1 MKTLALAASRTYFE
15 LPCLVCICLL
25 IQSASASDN
34 IPARPQDHPI
44 AISGGAI
51 YPVSGPVIERGT
63 ILFDKG
69 KIVAVGTDVP
79 LPPNTEII
87 HAEGKNVYPG
97 LISSATTIGLT
108 EIESVRGSV
117 DVSETGTVNPNVRA
131 EAAVNPESELIP
143 VARANGITLVAATPE
158 GALIAGTSAMIM
170 LDGWTWEE
178 MTLKAPLA
186 MNLTWPEMTV
196 QHGWWVRQSE
206 EEQTK
211 EREAHLKE
219 LANAF
224 RDARA
229 YMVAKKAESEKG
241 LPYHNVDVRWEAM
254 IPVLEGKIP
263 LVVWADEVQQIE
275 AVVAW
280 ADRENIRII
289 IGGGHDAWRVA
300 DLLKSKGIAVL
311 AGGLHRLPD
320 RRFEEYDE
328 PERLPAKLHN
338 AGILFAIVSQE
349 EAAHERN
356 LPYQA
361 SRAVAFGLPKEEAL
375 KALTLS
381 PARIFGIADR
391 VGSLEPGKDATLIVT
406 TGDPLEIRSNVVLEF
421 IQGKKIDLSSRHT
434 RLYDKYIEKY
444 GRMKSN

>member
-1 MKTLALAASRTYFE
+1 
-15 LPCLVCICLL
+15 
-25 IQSASASDN
+25 
-34 IPARPQDHPI
+34 
-44 AISGGAI
+44 
-51 YPVSGPVIERGT
+51 
-63 ILFDKG
+63 
-69 KIVAVGTDVP
+69 
-79 LPPNTEII
+79 
-87 HAEGKNVYPG
+87 
-97 LISSATTIGLT
+97 
-108 EIESVRGSV
+108 
-117 DVSETGTVNPNVRA
+117 
-131 EAAVNPESELIP
+131 
-143 VARANGITLVAATPE
+143 
-158 GALIAGTSAMIM
+158 
-170 LDGWTWEE
+170 

-186 MNLTWPEMTV
+186 MKLTWPEMTV
-196 QHGWWVRQSE
+196 QNGWWVRQSE

-275 AVVAW
+275 AAVAW

-338 AGILFAIVSQE
+338 AGIQFAIVSQE

>member
-1 MKTLALAASRTYFE
+1 MKSLALTLACAVSLVAGNDDTFLIRGAAIHPVAGSDIDNGYV
-15 LPCLVCICLL
+15 LVK
-25 IQSASASDN
+25 DGK
-34 IPARPQDHPI
+34 I
-44 AISGGAI
+44 AGIGRANFTPPKGMR
-51 YPVSGPVIERGT
+51 VIEG
-63 ILFDKG
+63 KG
-69 KIVAVGTDVP
+69 
-79 LPPNTEII
+79 L
-87 HAEGKNVYPG
+87 HVYPG
-97 LISSATTIGLT
+97 MIDSGTEIGLA
-108 EIESVRGSV
+108 EIGSTRESVDTAELGKF
-117 DVSETGTVNPNVRA
+117 DPQLRA
-131 EAAVNPESELIP
+131 EIAINPASEHIP
-143 VARANGITLVAATPE
+143 VTRANGITSVITLPSGSGAAQR
-158 GALIAGTSAMIM
+158 GIISGQAALIH

-186 MNLTWPEMTV
+186 MNVTWPEMTV
-196 QHGWWVRQSE
+196 QHGWRVRQSE
-206 EEQTK
+206 EEQIK
-211 EREAHLKE
+211 ERDAHLRE

-229 YMVAKKAESEKG
+229 YMVAKRAENEKG
-241 LPYHNVDVRWEAM
+241 LPYHNVDVRWEAL
-254 IPVLEGKIP
+254 IPVLEGAMP

-275 AVVAW
+275 AAVAW
-280 ADRENIRII
+280 AEREKIKII

-328 PERLPAKLHN
+328 PEQLPAKLYN
-338 AGILFAIVSQE
+338 AGVLFAIISEE

-361 SRAVAFGLPKEEAL
+361 SRAAAFGLPKDEAL

-406 TGDPLEIRSNVVLEF
+406 TGDPLEIRSDVVLEF
-421 IQGKKIDLSSRHT
+421 IQGKKVDLSTRHT
-434 RLYDKYIEKY
+434 RLYQKYLEKY
-444 GRMKSN
+444 RRMKSN